1 MKTRNLRV
9 IVKSFFI
16 DRTAY
21 YVSVNII
28 VLFFANMY
36 PYFVLLSVLIHKSM
50 GTIFRKHYQDE
61 SSWAFK
67 HPTNRY
73 EKLNINGRLVK
84 TLTTIP
90 MDASSIVRY
99 LLDSKINYVS
109 CFIRSLTF

>member
-50 GTIFRKHYQDE
+50 GTIFRKQYQDE

-73 EKLNINGRLVK
+73 EKININGQLVK

-99 LLDSKINYVS
+99 LIESKINYVS
-109 CFIRSLTF
+109 CFIRTF